1 MSLKS
6 DLIVQVAVPIAT
18 ALVEQLLTKEN
29 CQQAGDRLI
38 DALED
43 LVTQSDSPTLKA
55 MALPALQ
62 AIRTV
67 AGIPDF
73 PDAKV
78 SNAPDPDSS
87 MLKVMSKDDVGP
99 GYLPNQKAWYGARSA
114 AEEDDCK

>member
-1 MSLKS
+1 LSLKS

-18 ALVEQLLTKEN
+18 ALVEQLLTKAN

-43 LVTQSDSPTLKA
+43 LVTMSDSPTLKA
-55 MALPALQ
+55 MAMPALQ

-73 PDAKV
+73 PDTG
-78 SNAPDPDSS
+78 SS
-87 MLKVMSKDDVGP
+87 GLKVMPKDDVGS

>member
-43 LVTQSDSPTLKA
+43 LVTQSNSPTLKA
-55 MALPALQ
+55 MAIPSLQ
-62 AIRTV
+62 AIRMI

-73 PDAKV
+73 PDAKGTRPKAV
-78 SNAPDPDSS
+78 LDGDAV
-87 MLKVMSKDDVGP
+87 KGC
-99 GYLPNQKAWYGARSA
+99 YLPLKNAQNRTRSA